1 MPFYLSAYDVTV
13 SFKKFIPF
21 LFVLLWSTGFI
32 GAKYGL
38 PYAGTGDFLSLRGLG
53 NVFVF
58 VFLILLLK
66 QPKLSLKQI
75 LHSMV
80 TGLLIH
86 GAYLGGV
93 FGAIEHG
100 IPAGVTAI
108 IVGLQPLLTAFLAI
122 YLFNESLSTK
132 QWFALVGGVVG
143 IGLVVA
149 SQIDLSQISTS
160 AVIFTIIALLGIT
173 VGTLYQKRFCQNQ
186 PLLPS
191 VLWQYIASLAVF
203 LPISYFQMAP
213 EINWQGEFIF
223 ALLWLIIALSVIS
236 ILLLLYMIEHGAASK
251 VSSYFYLVPPVTA
264 LEAWYLFDE
273 RLSMVSILGMII
285 CVLSVYVIT
294 RKRS

>member
-1 MPFYLSAYDVTV
+1 MIV
-13 SFKKFIPF
+13 SVKKFIPF

-53 NVFVF
+53 NVLVF
-58 VFLILLLK
+58 VFLIFLLK
-66 QPKLSLKQI
+66 KSKLSLKQT

-93 FGAIEHG
+93 FGAIEQG

-108 IVGLQPLLTAFLAI
+108 IVGLQPILTAFLAM
-122 YLFNESLSTK
+122 YLFNESLTKK
-132 QWFALVGGVVG
+132 QWLALAGGVLG

-149 SQIDLSQISTS
+149 SQIDLSQISSS
-160 AVIFTIIALLGIT
+160 ALVFAIIALLGIT
-173 VGTLYQKRFCQNQ
+173 IGTLYQKRFCQNQ

-191 VLWQYIASLAVF
+191 VLWQYVASLAVF
-203 LPISYFQMAP
+203 LPISYFQSAP
-213 EINWQGEFIF
+213 EINWQPDFIF
-223 ALLWLIIALSVIS
+223 ALLWLIIALSVVS

-264 LEAWYLFDE
+264 LEAWLLFDE
-273 RLSMVSILGMII
+273 RLSIVSIFGMII
-285 CVLSVYVIT
+285 CVISVYVIT
-294 RKRS
+294 RKVNKVE